1 MQAATVHTMQ
11 SPMQAAF
18 APWNVIEKWLKE
30 AKGHALPISING
42 LFGLDEVKKV
52 VRDQQQVRDIVK
64 TFLTKGMATQHDL
77 PAEMRT
83 GNKRD
88 RVGYMWNPEYKGE
101 SYRPSARVVANQG
114 KKASKGTTTRHSAPK
129 GLTQV
134 IRSDK
139 AVLTELPKA
148 VELTFQGMMIT
159 VSRNPE
165 NGNMRLQIDTTD
177 IL

>member
-1 MQAATVHTMQ
+1 MQ

-18 APWNVIEKWLKE
+18 ASWNVVEKWLKE
-30 AKGHALPISING
+30 ALSHKLPISING
-42 LFGLDEVKKV
+42 LYGLDEVKKV
-52 VRDQQQVRDIVK
+52 CRDSQQIRDIVK
-64 TFLTKGMATQHDL
+64 TFITKGMATQHDL
-77 PAEMRT
+77 PTEMRT

-88 RVGYMWNPEYKGE
+88 RIGFMWNPEYKGE
-101 SYRPSARVVANQG
+101 SYRPSARVITQRERR
-114 KKASKGTTTRHSAPK
+114 ASKVTKSAAPK

-148 VELTFQGMMIT
+148 VELVFQGMMIT

-165 NGNMRLQIDTTD
+165 NGSMRLVIDTTD
-177 IL
+177 TM